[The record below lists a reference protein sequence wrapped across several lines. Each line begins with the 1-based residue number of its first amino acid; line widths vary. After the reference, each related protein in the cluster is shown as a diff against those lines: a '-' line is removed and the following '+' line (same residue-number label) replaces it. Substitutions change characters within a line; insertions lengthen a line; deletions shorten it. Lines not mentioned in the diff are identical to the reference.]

1 LDRLNNFVKIIQ
13 QKNNQN
19 KIMTTNDNNQNRKLV
34 YLESI
39 LLISDRALKIK
50 DLAKKL
56 NLEKKE
62 LKELIENLK
71 EKFNLE
77 NSGIHLLMA
86 NDKIQFTTNPLSEK
100 IIKEFVKEELNS
112 NLTDASLETLT
123 IIAYRGPITRSELEQ
138 IRGVNCSIIIRNLLI
153 KGLIASQTNK
163 EKMTEVYNITIDLL
177 KYLGIN
183 APQELPDYEKLNN
196 NELINKI
203 QEVESNS

>member
-1 LDRLNNFVKIIQ
+1 MTTNN
-13 QKNNQN
+13 NNQN
-19 KIMTTNDNNQNRKLV
+19 KKLV

-62 LKELIENLK
+62 IKKLIGELKK
-71 EKFNLE
+71 KFNTE
-77 NSGIHLLMA
+77 SSGIHLLTT

-100 IIKEFVKEELNS
+100 IIKDFVKEELNS

-138 IRGVNCSIIIRNLLI
+138 IRGVNCSVIIRNLLI
-153 KGLIASQTNK
+153 KGLIENKTNR
-163 EKMTEVYNITIDLL
+163 EKMTKVYSITLDFL

-183 APQELPDYEKLNN
+183 AIHELPNYERLNSDK
-196 NELINKI
+196 LINKI
-203 QEVESNS
+203 QETKLDD

>member
-1 LDRLNNFVKIIQ
+1 M
-13 QKNNQN
+13 N
-19 KIMTTNDNNQNRKLV
+19 KKLV

-62 LKELIENLK
+62 LKESIENLK
-71 EKFNLE
+71 EKFNIE

-163 EKMTEVYNITIDLL
+163 EKMTEVYNITIDFL

-183 APQELPDYEKLNN
+183 APHELPNYEKLNSD
-196 NELINKI
+196 ELINKI
-203 QEVESNS
+203 QEAKSDD